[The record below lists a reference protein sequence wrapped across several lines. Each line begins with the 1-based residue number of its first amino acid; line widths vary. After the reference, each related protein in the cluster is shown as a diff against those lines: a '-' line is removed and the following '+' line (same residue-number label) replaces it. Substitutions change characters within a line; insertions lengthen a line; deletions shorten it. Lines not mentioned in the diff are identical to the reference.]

1 MQDIHPELIFRDT
14 EITVSFFEEYLRKKT
29 NYLSMERLRHI
40 LSNSMYMHG
49 PIFCDSAHLR
59 QNSHHIKIS
68 SCKNTYVKISKRQVI
83 LFLTASQNFIQSKN
97 KIFGLIVF

>member
-1 MQDIHPELIFRDT
+1 MQDTHPELIFRDT
-14 EITVSFFEEYLRKKT
+14 EITLSFFEEYLRKKT

-68 SCKNTYVKISKRQVI
+68 SCKKLMSKYPRDKLFYSLLLVKILYNQK
-83 LFLTASQNFIQSKN
+83 LKFLD
-97 KIFGLIVF
+97 

>member
-1 MQDIHPELIFRDT
+1 MQDTHPELIFRDT
-14 EITVSFFEEYLRKKT
+14 EITFSFFEEYLRKKT

-68 SCKNTYVKISKRQVI
+68 SCKKLMSKYPRQVI
-83 LFLTASQNFIQSKN
+83 CLFFLKNLPFNPSKP
-97 KIFGLIVF
+97 IESWRR